1 MVNKNREFFA
11 TLGIILSWLTPL
23 VVFFLFLTVP
33 RVRDLLTAFA
43 TIIAVY
49 STFQFYRWGNRESHR
64 QKETQIT
71 PIVRDSKTRIRDF
84 LDGLSDLELDEL
96 NQELRERLSARDFEE
111 KPRTEDRR
119 G

>member
-1 MVNKNREFFA
+1 MINKNREFFA
-11 TLGIILSWLTPL
+11 TLGIIISWLTPL

-43 TIIAVY
+43 AIIAIY
-49 STFQFYRWGNRESHR
+49 STFQFYRWGNLPTATRK
-64 QKETQIT
+64 QTQIT

-111 KPRTEDRR
+111 KPRTEERR
-119 G
+119 